1 MAVKS
6 LTVTEDAY
14 DALKR
19 LKHGDESFSETILR
33 VSHEKI
39 GQATKYF
46 GALGLQEGMRLEKT
60 VKKRRIGWEK
70 EFGERRE
77 KIKQQTKW

>member
-19 LKHGDESFSETILR
+19 LKHGDESFSETIMR

-39 GQATKYF
+39 GQAAKYF
-46 GALGLQEGMRLEKT
+46 GALGLQEGIKLEKT
-60 VKKRRIGWEK
+60 VKKKRMGWEH
-70 EFGERRE
+70 EFEQRRE
-77 KIKQQTKW
+77 KIRQQTK